1 MEKFDLVII
10 GSGPGGAGAAF
21 KARALGLT
29 VCVVEKRDIGGTC
42 LNRGCIPTKTL
53 LHGADLLR
61 ETREGERYGVNAGDL
76 RFDFPKLIEWKNTV
90 VSSLRQ
96 NQSTALTKAGVTMVQ
111 GTARV
116 EGPGKVSV
124 HAAEGG
130 ETILEAA
137 AILVASGT
145 TPALLPIPGHD
156 LPGVYTSDAFLEGDG
171 LFPKQLTVIGGGVIA
186 VEFAAAYSSFG
197 SEVTLLVRS
206 SLLSVMDREIGQ
218 TLALQ
223 LKKRGVVMY
232 TKARPERIEAKDGA
246 LALTLTTEGSG
257 EAKSVTVPADA
268 VLMASGRTPDTN
280 LFAPGCTPELTAKG
294 FIKSDDNMMTSI
306 PGIYVAG
313 DISGGVQLAHAAT
326 AEGEY
331 AAACIAAAV
340 KGGVKKAAHAQVIP
354 SCVYT
359 TPEIA
364 CAGITAAEAAEKG
377 IPAAAGKGVFGANG
391 KAFLENQDRG
401 FIKLVF
407 HAESRALI
415 GAQFF
420 CNRATEIIPW
430 AVQCIGDG
438 TTAEQIERTVFPHPS
453 ICETIA
459 AAVSDAVSRGGLK
472 QG

>member
-10 GSGPGGAGAAF
+10 GSGPAGTGAAF
-21 KARALGLT
+21 KARSLGLT
-29 VCVVEKRDIGGTC
+29 VCVVEKRDTGGTC

-76 RFDFPKLIEWKNTV
+76 QFDFPKLIEWRDTV
-90 VSSLRQ
+90 VSTLRQ
-96 NQSTALTKAGVTMVQ
+96 NQNTALTKAGVTIVH
-111 GTARV
+111 GAARV

-124 HAAEGG
+124 KTDSG
-130 ETILEAA
+130 ETALEAA

-145 TPALLPIPGHD
+145 TPALLPILGHD
-156 LPGVYTSDAFLEGDG
+156 LPGVYTSDHFLEGTG
-171 LFPKQLTVIGGGVIA
+171 LLPKRLTIIGGGVIA

-246 LALTLTTEGSG
+246 LALTLTTEGGG

-294 FIKSDDNMMTSI
+294 FIKSDDNMMSSI
-306 PGIYVAG
+306 PGVYVAG
-313 DISGGVQLAHAAT
+313 DISGGAQLAHAAT

-340 KGGVKKAAHAQVIP
+340 KGGGNKASHAQVIP

-377 IPAAAGKGVFGANG
+377 IPVAAGKGVFGSNG
-391 KAFLENQDRG
+391 KAFLENQERG

-459 AAVSDAVSRGGLK
+459 AAVSDAITRGGLK
-472 QG
+472 

>member
-10 GSGPGGAGAAF
+10 GSGPAGAGAAF

-29 VCVVEKRDIGGTC
+29 VCVVEKRDTGGTC

-61 ETREGERYGVNAGDL
+61 ETREGERYGVTAGDL
-76 RFDFPKLIEWKNTV
+76 RFDFPKLIEWRDTV
-90 VSSLRQ
+90 VSTLRQ
-96 NQSTALTKAGVTMVQ
+96 NQNTALTKAGVTMVH
-111 GTARV
+111 GAARV

-124 HAAEGG
+124 QADSS

-137 AILVASGT
+137 AILIASGT
-145 TPALLPIPGHD
+145 TPAVLPIPGHD
-156 LPGVYTSDAFLEGDG
+156 LPGVYTSDHFLEGTG
-171 LFPKQLTVIGGGVIA
+171 LLPKRLTVIGGGVIA

-223 LKKRGVVMY
+223 LKKRRVVMY

-246 LALTLTTEGSG
+246 LALTLTTEGGG

-268 VLMASGRTPDTN
+268 VLMASGRTPDTD
-280 LFAPGCTPELTAKG
+280 LFSPGCTPELTAKG
-294 FIKSDDNMMTSI
+294 FIKSDDNMMSSI
-306 PGIYVAG
+306 PRIYVAG

-340 KGGVKKAAHAQVIP
+340 KGGGNKAAHAQVIP

-391 KAFLENQDRG
+391 KAFLENQERG

-459 AAVSDAVSRGGLK
+459 AAVSDAIIRGGLK
-472 QG
+472 EK